1 MDTSATQTSTQKT
14 SQASTPSEAQFDG
27 VAAAAVAAADATSA
41 SNIESLGLIYQA
53 RSARLARNVT
63 NLTALHGGTSAIVV
77 AAQAAQANAQVIAT
91 RVELVRRQAVASAPT
106 VASTGWAVWGHV
118 YETPATPL
126 SGYTIFL
133 VDSQKTYQSQYGF
146 ATTAADG
153 SFAIVYDGESAASA
167 GESGTTPAPPSQVAA
182 RTAEPPAPSLPTLFL
197 SMTNTDAQL
206 VSTASTSLAL
216 TLGKALYIDTILPA
230 GAPLTD
236 LPAEVQKTAQPPTQ
250 KTKP

>member
-1 MDTSATQTSTQKT
+1 MDTSATQTSTQTT
-14 SQASTPSEAQFDG
+14 SQASTASEAQFDG
-27 VAAAAVAAADATSA
+27 AAAAAVASADATSA
-41 SNIESLGLIYQA
+41 SNIESLGLIHQA
-53 RSARLARNVT
+53 RTARLAREVT

-77 AAQAAQANAQVIAT
+77 AALAAQTNAQAMAT

-106 VASTGWAVWGHV
+106 VTSTGWAVWGHV
-118 YETPATPL
+118 YETPSTPL

-153 SFAIVYDGESAASA
+153 SFAIVYDGEAAASV
-167 GESGTTPAPPSQVAA
+167 GESGATLAPASPAAA
-182 RTAEPPAPSLPTLFL
+182 RTAEPLVPSIPTLFL

-206 VSTASTSLAL
+206 VPTASNSLAL
-216 TLGKALYIDTILPA
+216 AAGKALYIDTIVPA
-230 GAPLTD
+230 GAPTSD